1 MPDAVHVF
9 YVLQGVKYQ
18 TACIADAADEKQ
30 PECRCRQ
37 NMDDVLEHSQ
47 NRPSHDDIEYR
58 TKLLCLFF
66 RSMALSTM
74 PRIAQ
79 AHTAMITASP
89 LLFPARA
96 TRQKRRI
103 TPPQLKRKIDV

>member
-58 TKLLCLFF
+58 TKLLCLFQ
-66 RSMALSTM
+66 
-74 PRIAQ
+74 IDGVEHDAQ
-79 AHTAMITASP
+79 NCTGPYCDDYRKSP
-89 LLFPARA
+89 AVSCEGHQ
-96 TRQKRRI
+96 TKRRI
-103 TPPQLKRKIDV
+103 TPRN